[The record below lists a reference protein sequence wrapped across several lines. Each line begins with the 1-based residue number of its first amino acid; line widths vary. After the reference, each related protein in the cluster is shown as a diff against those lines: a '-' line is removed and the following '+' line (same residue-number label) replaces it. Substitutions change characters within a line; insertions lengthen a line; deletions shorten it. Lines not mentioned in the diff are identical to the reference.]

1 MKYARFAPALPRIV
15 GIGLILRLLVT
26 ARAYR
31 SEFWTGERLIDHL
44 PAAHASKPLMIKSVL
59 ISLAMVVTFF
69 FGVAPARA
77 AISAGAV
84 MLLTRRIKSQK
95 VYQEIDWT
103 LLLMFVG
110 LFIVVA
116 GLEK

>member
-1 MKYARFAPALPRIV
+1 MMVGDVVHVLYGRLADALSPIAA
-15 GIGLILRLLVT
+15 IGLILTVLVI
-26 ARAYR
+26 ALAYR

-69 FGVAPARA
+69 FRVAPARA

-84 MLLTRRIKSQK
+84 MLLTRLIKSH
-95 VYQEIDWT
+95 
-103 LLLMFVG
+103 
-110 LFIVVA
+110 
-116 GLEK
+116 